1 MTATASK
8 KIHSALQ
15 KIFRT
20 EKSQKQ
26 LFFAGIGFL
35 LGFVLMIVS
44 LYVYLQIRKTFSNET
59 NLPNYIILS
68 KEVTILNVL
77 GASRFSKTELEELRK
92 QPFTEKLGVFQSGN
106 FKVWAYGNDF
116 IQFQTELFFEAV
128 ADEFLMKLPPKWN
141 WTPESKYVPVIIPK
155 DFVDQYNFVYAPSQG
170 LPLLSE
176 SILPTLPT
184 IQARIYTNR
193 GERIVNLR
201 IAGFEE
207 RIPSILVP
215 ESFLKWANETIGN
228 KDATSDPARIVL
240 KVKNPAN
247 PELAQYLKEKNYQVS
262 KEKTLI
268 SQIAGQVVEVVGAIG
283 ILGIAFVLLSV
294 VIITLTF
301 KLILSEAKNE
311 IALLLQLGYTHKV
324 LANYLISS
332 FLRFILGFGVLG
344 IVMANVL
351 IFAFYSFMQQRGVT
365 YFSDFE
371 PWVILFEILFLAITI
386 FYNVWNIRR
395 MVSYL

>member
-1 MTATASK
+1 MIATTDK

-20 EKSQKQ
+20 ETSQKQ
-26 LFFAGIGFL
+26 LLFAGIGFL
-35 LGFVLMIVS
+35 LGFILMIVS
-44 LYVYLQIRKTFSNET
+44 LHVYLQISKTFSSQT
-59 NLPNYIILS
+59 NLPNYIVLS
-68 KEVTILNVL
+68 KEVTILNLL
-77 GASRFSKTELEELRK
+77 GASRFSQTELEELRK

-128 ADEFLMKLPPKWN
+128 ADEFLMKLPPQWH
-141 WTPESKYVPVIIPK
+141 WTPESQYVPVIIPK

-170 LPLLSE
+170 LPLISE

-184 IQARIYTNR
+184 VRARIYTNR
-193 GERIVNLR
+193 GEKIINLR

-228 KDATSDPARIVL
+228 QDTPPNPARIIL
-240 KVKNPAN
+240 KVKNPAS
-247 PELAQYLKEKNYQVS
+247 PELAQYLQEKNYQVS

-268 SQIAGQVVEVVGAIG
+268 SQIAGQVVEIVGAIG
-283 ILGIAFVLLSV
+283 VLGIAFILLSI
-294 VIITLTF
+294 VILTLTF
-301 KLILSEAKNE
+301 RLILSETQNE
-311 IALLLQLGYTHKV
+311 LALLLQLGYTHKV
-324 LANYLISS
+324 LANHLIGN
-332 FLRFILGFGVLG
+332 FLYFILKFGILG

-351 IFAFYSFMQQRGVT
+351 IGLLYSFMQQRGVS
-365 YFSDFE
+365 YFSNFE
-371 PWVILFEILFLAITI
+371 LWVLIFQLLFLAFTI
-386 FYNVWNIRR
+386 FYNIWNIRK
-395 MVSYL
+395 MVEKY

>member
-1 MTATASK
+1 MNAIANK

-15 KIFRT
+15 KIFKT
-20 EKSQKQ
+20 EKSRKQ

-35 LGFVLMIVS
+35 LGFMLMIAS

-59 NLPNYIILS
+59 TLPNYLILS
-68 KEVTILNVL
+68 KEVTLLNVL
-77 GASRFSKTELEELRK
+77 GASRFSESELAELQK
-92 QPFTEKLGVFQSGN
+92 QPFTEKLGIFQSGN

-215 ESFLKWANETIGN
+215 ESFLKWANETIGI
-228 KDATSDPARIVL
+228 KDAKSEPARIVL
-240 KVKNPAN
+240 KVKNPAS
-247 PELAQYLKEKNYQVS
+247 PELAKYLQEKNYQVS
-262 KEKTLI
+262 KEKTII
-268 SQIAGQVVEVVGAIG
+268 SQIAGQVVEVIG
-283 ILGIAFVLLSV
+283 IIGVLGVAFVLLAL

-301 KLILSEAKNE
+301 KLILSEAQNE

-324 LANYLISS
+324 LANYLVSS
-332 FLRFILGFGVLG
+332 FLRFILLYGILG
-344 IVMANVL
+344 IFLAHL
-351 IFAFYSFMQQRGVT
+351 TTWFFYDFMQKRGVT
-365 YFSDFE
+365 YFSAFE
-371 PWVILFEILFLAITI
+371 VSVSIFEILFLALITTFNI
-386 FYNVWNIRR
+386 WNIRK
-395 MVSYL
+395 MVSKY